1 MGFKDIL
8 KKSFI
13 SNYSAADMTAID
25 ITVILGV
32 TLFFALYIFFIYRIL
47 TRKSFYNKSFNISLA
62 ALALI
67 TASIIIAIQTS
78 IVVSLGMVGA
88 LSIVRFRT
96 AVKDPLDL
104 VFLFWSIA
112 VGIICG
118 VGLYNVAAIMSVVVT
133 VMVFVLDRLP
143 VAKSPIILVVQAS
156 YVDMEKD
163 IVTVIEKYTKYF
175 KVKSRNITPNQL
187 NIVVELRMNDN
198 SELIQEL
205 CDLDGIEYASMIDH
219 DGEVTF

>member
-1 MGFKDIL
+1 MSFKDVL
-8 KKSFI
+8 KKSFM

-25 ITVILGV
+25 ITVILGI
-32 TLFFALYIFFIYRIL
+32 TLFFALYIFFVYRIL

-67 TASIIIAIQTS
+67 TAAIIIAIQTS
-78 IVVSLGMVGA
+78 VVVSLGMVGA

-112 VGIICG
+112 IGIICG
-118 VGLYNVAAIMSVVVT
+118 VGLYSVAAIMSVVVT
-133 VMVFVLDRLP
+133 VMVFVLDKLP
-143 VAKSPIILVVQAS
+143 VAKAPIILVVQAS

-163 IVTVIEKYTKYF
+163 IISVVEKYTKYF
-175 KVKSRNITPNQL
+175 KVKSRNITPDQL
-187 NIVVELRMNDN
+187 NIIVELRMNDN
-198 SELIQEL
+198 GQLVQEL
-205 CDLDGIEYASMIDH
+205 CELDGIEYASMIDH

>member
-1 MGFKDIL
+1 MSFKDVL
-8 KKSFI
+8 KKSFM

-25 ITVILGV
+25 ITVILGI
-32 TLFFALYIFFIYRIL
+32 TLFFALYIFFVYRIL

-67 TASIIIAIQTS
+67 TAAIIIAIQTS
-78 IVVSLGMVGA
+78 VVVSLGMVGA

-112 VGIICG
+112 IGIICG

-143 VAKSPIILVVQAS
+143 VAKAPIILVVQAS

-163 IVTVIEKYTKYF
+163 IISVVEKYTKYF
-175 KVKSRNITPNQL
+175 KVKSRNITPDQL
-187 NIVVELRMNDN
+187 NIIVELRMNDN
-198 SELIQEL
+198 GQLVQEL
-205 CDLDGIEYASMIDH
+205 CELDGIEYASMIDH

>member
-1 MGFKDIL
+1 MSFKDVL
-8 KKSFI
+8 KKSFM

-25 ITVILGV
+25 ITMILGI
-32 TLFFALYIFFIYRIL
+32 TLFFALYIFFVYRIL

-67 TASIIIAIQTS
+67 TAAIIIAIQTS
-78 IVVSLGMVGA
+78 VVVSLGMVGA

-112 VGIICG
+112 IGIICG
-118 VGLYNVAAIMSVVVT
+118 VGLYSVAAIMSVVVT
-133 VMVFVLDRLP
+133 VMVFVLDKLP
-143 VAKSPIILVVQAS
+143 VAKAPIILVVQAS

-163 IVTVIEKYTKYF
+163 IISVVEKYTKYF
-175 KVKSRNITPNQL
+175 KVKSRNITPDQL
-187 NIVVELRMNDN
+187 NIIVELRMNDN
-198 SELIQEL
+198 GQLVQEL
-205 CDLDGIEYASMIDH
+205 CELDGIEYASMIDH

>member
-1 MGFKDIL
+1 MSFKDVL

-25 ITVILGV
+25 ITVILGI
-32 TLFFALYIFFIYRIL
+32 TLFFALYIFFVYRIL

-67 TASIIIAIQTS
+67 TAAIIIAIQTS
-78 IVVSLGMVGA
+78 VVVSLGMVGA

-112 VGIICG
+112 IGIICG
-118 VGLYNVAAIMSVVVT
+118 VGLYSVAAIMSVVVT
-133 VMVFVLDRLP
+133 VMVFVLDKLP
-143 VAKSPIILVVQAS
+143 VAKAPIILVVQAS

-163 IVTVIEKYTKYF
+163 IISVVEKYTKYF
-175 KVKSRNITPNQL
+175 KVKSRNITPDQL
-187 NIVVELRMNDN
+187 NIIVELRMNDN
-198 SELIQEL
+198 GQLVQEL
-205 CDLDGIEYASMIDH
+205 CELDGIEYASMIDH

>member
-1 MGFKDIL
+1 MSFKDVL
-8 KKSFI
+8 KKSFM
-13 SNYSAADMTAID
+13 SNYSAADITAID
-25 ITVILGV
+25 IIVILGI
-32 TLFFALYIFFIYRIL
+32 TLFFALYIFFVYRIL

-67 TASIIIAIQTS
+67 TAAIIIAIQTS
-78 IVVSLGMVGA
+78 VVVSLGMVGA

-112 VGIICG
+112 IGIICG
-118 VGLYNVAAIMSVVVT
+118 VGLYSVAAIMSVVVT
-133 VMVFVLDRLP
+133 VMVFVLDKLP
-143 VAKSPIILVVQAS
+143 VAKAPIILVVQAS

-163 IVTVIEKYTKYF
+163 IISVVEKYTKYF
-175 KVKSRNITPNQL
+175 KVKSRNITPDQL
-187 NIVVELRMNDN
+187 NIIVELRMNDN
-198 SELIQEL
+198 GQLVQEL
-205 CDLDGIEYASMIDH
+205 CELDGIEYASMIDH

>member
-1 MGFKDIL
+1 MSFKDVL
-8 KKSFI
+8 KKSFM

-25 ITVILGV
+25 ITVILGI
-32 TLFFALYIFFIYRIL
+32 TLFLALYIFFVYRIL

-143 VAKSPIILVVQAS
+143 VAKAPIILVVQAS

-163 IVTVIEKYTKYF
+163 IISVVEKYTKYF

>member
-1 MGFKDIL
+1 MSFKDVL
-8 KKSFI
+8 KKSFM

-25 ITVILGV
+25 ITVILGI
-32 TLFFALYIFFIYRIL
+32 TLFFALYIFFVYRIL

-67 TASIIIAIQTS
+67 TAAIIIAIQTS
-78 IVVSLGMVGA
+78 VVVSLGMVGA

-112 VGIICG
+112 IGIICG
-118 VGLYNVAAIMSVVVT
+118 VGLYSVAAIMSVVVT
-133 VMVFVLDRLP
+133 VMVFVLDKLP
-143 VAKSPIILVVQAS
+143 VAKAPIILVVQAS

-163 IVTVIEKYTKYF
+163 IISVVEKYTKYF
-175 KVKSRNITPNQL
+175 KVKSRNITPDQL
-187 NIVVELRMNDN
+187 NIIVELRMNDN
-198 SELIQEL
+198 GQLVQAL
-205 CDLDGIEYASMIDH
+205 CELDGIEYASMIDH